1 MAAERL
7 DWPSNAGR
15 RPAIELTVGECWQLL
30 ASVPIGRVVFTHRAM
45 PAIRPVNHLVEGRT
59 IIIRTHLGA
68 AIASRASLGGTTDT
82 SGEAGAA
89 GTAGSAGGRD
99 EEQGSVVCYEADQI
113 DAARHTGWSVIVTGL
128 ARLVTDPGAIARYA
142 DTLEPWMA
150 GDMNQVVAIEPR
162 FVSGI
167 RLVGWCT

>member
-1 MAAERL
+1 MTTERL
-7 DWPSNAGR
+7 ERPPNASP
-15 RPAIELTVGECWQLL
+15 RPAIELTSSECWQLL
-30 ASVPIGRVVFTHRAM
+30 ASVSIGRVVFTHRAM

-68 AIASRASLGGTTDT
+68 AIASRAAQASAETT
-82 SGEAGAA
+82 SS
-89 GTAGSAGGRD
+89 TAGRD

-113 DAARHTGWSVIVTGL
+113 DPVRHTGWSVIVTGL
-128 ARLVTDPGAIARYA
+128 ARLVTDPEAVTRYA
-142 DTLEPWMA
+142 GALEPWIA
-150 GDMNQVVAIEPR
+150 GAMNQVVAIEPR